1 MRNILVK
8 VPGSCGEFVQ
18 GMLNNEPFL
27 ITCPVNLF
35 TTVLVSDKFSGHFG
49 LGWKSKIMLERTL
62 KYFECNEFNFGIKL
76 ETDLPRGKGMASSS
90 ADLAAIC
97 KAAALA
103 LNFDITAQEIAKLAA
118 SIEPTDGIFYDEIVA
133 MNPVTGKLLKTF
145 QDVPKYK
152 IAVFDFGSEVNTL
165 EFERRSNLYLNE
177 LPQHLNMNLVTKS
190 AIANQKILYKNGLE
204 KIIKTA
210 KNFGALGVNA
220 AHTGTVIGII
230 FNEDFE
236 SKKIEE
242 IALIMAKK
250 FSQIKFMTLTK
261 VVSGGIKISEVLS

>member
-1 MRNILVK
+1 MHNILVK

-18 GMLNNEPFL
+18 GMINDEPIL

-49 LGWKSKIMLERTL
+49 LGWKSKLMLERTL
-62 KYFECNEFNFGIKL
+62 KYFECREFKFGIKL
-76 ETDLPRGKGMASSS
+76 ETELPQGKGMASSS

-97 KAAALA
+97 KAVSLA

-118 SIEPTDGIFYDEIVA
+118 AIEPTDGIFYDGIVL

-145 QDVPKYK
+145 QDMPKYK

-165 EFERRSNLYLNE
+165 EFERRSNLYLKT
-177 LPQHLNMNLVTKS
+177 LPSHLSMDLVTSS
-190 AIANQKILYKNGLE
+190 ALANQNILHKNGLE
-204 KIIKTA
+204 KIIETA

-230 FNEDFE
+230 FDEDFE

-242 IALIMAKK
+242 ISSILSKIYP
-250 FSQIKFMTLTK
+250 QIKFMNLLK
-261 VVSGGIKISEVLS
+261 VINGGIKILEE